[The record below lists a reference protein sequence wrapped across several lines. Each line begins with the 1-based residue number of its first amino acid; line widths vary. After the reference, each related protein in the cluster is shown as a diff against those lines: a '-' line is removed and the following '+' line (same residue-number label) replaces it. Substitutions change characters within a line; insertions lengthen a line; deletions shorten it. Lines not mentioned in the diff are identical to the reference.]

1 MTAQKDNAMS
11 MSELQKLIVYYKDN
25 LSEEFMQ
32 IDIMFV
38 RKTTSTKRLYKTWM
52 LVCRNRDV
60 EEMLKETLANMER
73 IVKEREIDS
82 YDLEVSADDTIQMIK
97 EEKVINYPQL
107 MSAVTVEYTD
117 ENTLTEKTDYDKL
130 DFVVLKISD
139 NSVGKPKPPITILK
153 NI

>member
-11 MSELQKLIVYYKDN
+11 MSELQRLIVYYKDN

-38 RKTTSTKRLYKTWM
+38 RKTASTKRLYRTWM

-73 IVKEREIDS
+73 IVKER
-82 YDLEVSADDTIQMIK
+82 K
-97 EEKVINYPQL
+97 E
-107 MSAVTVEYTD
+107 
-117 ENTLTEKTDYDKL
+117 
-130 DFVVLKISD
+130 
-139 NSVGKPKPPITILK
+139 
-153 NI
+153 